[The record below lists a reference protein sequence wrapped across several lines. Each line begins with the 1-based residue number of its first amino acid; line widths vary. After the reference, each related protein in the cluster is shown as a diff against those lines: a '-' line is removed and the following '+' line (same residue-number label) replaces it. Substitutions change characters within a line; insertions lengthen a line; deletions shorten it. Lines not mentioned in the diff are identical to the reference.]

1 MNRKCFAKI
10 NLTLDSLYKRDDG
23 YHEID
28 TIMARIGLFDE
39 LEIKPNDKGEFNYSS
54 NLTEI
59 CPLEDNLIYKAW
71 KLLKDKTINP
81 GVDVYL
87 KKNIPLA
94 AGLAG
99 GSTDAAEM
107 IKGLNE
113 LWNLN
118 LSKKEMQEIGVKLGA
133 DIPFFFENSPARA
146 KGIGEILEPFNNT
159 LDMKILLV
167 NDGTEISSA
176 EVYKKLADY
185 GQVENDLIVEK
196 LKNGDNSAIFYFE
209 NVMEDVVTDIH
220 PHLLDIKNEF
230 LNNGAE
236 VTLISGSGASIF
248 GIFMDDDSID
258 NAYKKM
264 REDYEFVEKVELIWQ
279 ILVYLIL
286 VSGVLQS

>member
-10 NLTLDSLYKRDDG
+10 NLTLDSLYKRDDS

-28 TIMARIGLFDE
+28 TIMARISLFDE
-39 LEIKPNDKGEFNYSS
+39 LEIIPNDRGIFNYSS
-54 NLTEI
+54 NLETI
-59 CPLEDNLIYKAW
+59 CPVEDNLIYKAW
-71 KLLKDKTINP
+71 EILKEKIENP

-118 LSKKEMQEIGVKLGA
+118 LSKKQMMEIGKKLGA
-133 DIPFFFENSPARA
+133 DIPFFFEDSPARA
-146 KGIGEILEPFNNT
+146 KGIGEILFPFENK

-176 EVYKKLADY
+176 EVYKKLRDF
-185 GQVENDLIVEK
+185 GHVDNDLIVEK
-196 LKNGDNSAIFYFE
+196 LKKGDHSAIFYFE
-209 NVMEDVVTDIH
+209 NVMEDVVTDMY
-220 PHLLDIKNEF
+220 PHLLDLKYEF
-230 LNNGAE
+230 LDYGAE

-248 GIFMDDDSID
+248 GIFMDDESLEF
-258 NAYKKM
+258 AYKKM
-264 REDYEFVEKVELIWQ
+264 SEKYEFVKKVEL
-279 ILVYLIL
+279 V
-286 VSGVLQS
+286 

>member
-54 NLTEI
+54 NLTEL
-59 CPLEDNLIYKAW
+59 CPLEDNLIYKVW
-71 KLLKDKTINP
+71 KLLKDKTTNP

-146 KGIGEILEPFNNT
+146 RGIGEILEPFNNT

-176 EVYKKLADY
+176 EVYKNLADY
-185 GQVENDLIVEK
+185 GQVKNDLIVEK

-220 PHLLDIKNEF
+220 PHLLDIKKEF

-236 VTLISGSGASIF
+236 VTLVSGSGASIF

-264 REDYEFVEKVELIWQ
+264 AKKYEFVEKVELIWQ

-286 VSGVLQS
+286 V

>member
-1 MNRKCFAKI
+1 MNIKCFAKI

-28 TIMARIGLFDE
+28 TIMARISLFDE
-39 LEIKPNDKGEFNYSS
+39 LEIIPNDKGVFNYSS
-54 NLTEI
+54 NLETI
-59 CPLEDNLIYKAW
+59 CPVEDNLIYKAW
-71 KLLKDKTINP
+71 EILKEKTENP

-87 KKNIPLA
+87 KKNIPIA

-118 LSKKEMQEIGVKLGA
+118 LSKNEMMEIGKKLGA

-146 KGIGEILEPFNNT
+146 KGIGEILYPFENN
-159 LDMKILLV
+159 LDMKILLI

-176 EVYKKLADY
+176 EVYKKLADF
-185 GQVENDLIVEK
+185 GHVENDLIVEK
-196 LKNGDNSAIFYFE
+196 LKNGDHSAIFYFE
-209 NVMEDVVTDIH
+209 NVMEDVVADMY
-220 PHLLDIKNEF
+220 PHLLKIKYEF
-230 LNNGAE
+230 LDYGSE

-248 GIFMDDDSID
+248 GIFMDDESLDI
-258 NAYKKM
+258 AYKKM
-264 REDYEFVEKVELIWQ
+264 SEKYEFIKKVEL
-279 ILVYLIL
+279 V
-286 VSGVLQS
+286 

>member
-10 NLTLDSLYKRDDG
+10 NLTLDSLYKRDDS

-28 TIMARIGLFDE
+28 TIMARISLFDE
-39 LEIKPNDKGEFNYSS
+39 LEIIPNDRGIFNYSS
-54 NLTEI
+54 NLETI
-59 CPLEDNLIYKAW
+59 CPVEDNLIYKAW
-71 KLLKDKTINP
+71 VILKEKIENP

-118 LSKKEMQEIGVKLGA
+118 LSKKQMMEIGKKLGA

-146 KGIGEILEPFNNT
+146 KGIGEILFPFENN

-176 EVYKKLADY
+176 EVYKKLRDF
-185 GQVENDLIVEK
+185 GHVDNDLIVEK
-196 LKNGDNSAIFYFE
+196 LKKGDHSAIFYFE
-209 NVMEDVVTDIH
+209 NVMEDVVTDMY
-220 PHLLDIKNEF
+220 PHLLDLKYEF
-230 LNNGAE
+230 LDHGAE

-248 GIFMDDDSID
+248 GIFMDDESLEF
-258 NAYKKM
+258 AYKKM
-264 REDYEFVEKVELIWQ
+264 SEKYEFVKKVELVWQ

-286 VSGVLQS
+286 ALVD

>member
-10 NLTLDSLYKRDDG
+10 NLTLDSLYKRDDS

-28 TIMARIGLFDE
+28 TIMARISLFDE
-39 LEIKPNDKGEFNYSS
+39 LEIIPNDRGIFNYSS
-54 NLTEI
+54 NLETI
-59 CPLEDNLIYKAW
+59 CPVEDNLIYKAW
-71 KLLKDKTINP
+71 EILKEKTENP

-118 LSKKEMQEIGVKLGA
+118 LSKKQMMEIGKKLGA
-133 DIPFFFENSPARA
+133 DIPFFFEDSPARA
-146 KGIGEILEPFNNT
+146 KGIGEILFPFENN

-176 EVYKKLADY
+176 EVYKKLRDF
-185 GQVENDLIVEK
+185 GHVENDLIVEK
-196 LKNGDNSAIFYFE
+196 LKKGDHSAIFYFE
-209 NVMEDVVTDIH
+209 NVMEDVVTDMY
-220 PHLLDIKNEF
+220 PHLLDLKYEF
-230 LNNGAE
+230 LDYGAE

-248 GIFMDDDSID
+248 GIFMDDESLEF
-258 NAYKKM
+258 AYKKM
-264 REDYEFVEKVELIWQ
+264 SEKYEFVKKVELVWQ

-286 VSGVLQS
+286 ALVD

>member
-71 KLLKDKTINP
+71 KLLKDKTTNP

-286 VSGVLQS
+286 V

>member
-10 NLTLDSLYKRDDG
+10 NLTLDSLYKRDDS

-28 TIMARIGLFDE
+28 TIMARISLFDE
-39 LEIKPNDKGEFNYSS
+39 LEIIPNDRGIFNYSS
-54 NLTEI
+54 NLETI
-59 CPLEDNLIYKAW
+59 CPVEDNLIYKAW
-71 KLLKDKTINP
+71 EILKEKTENP

-118 LSKKEMQEIGVKLGA
+118 LSKKQMMEIGKKLGA
-133 DIPFFFENSPARA
+133 DIPFFFEDSPARA
-146 KGIGEILEPFNNT
+146 KGIGEILFPFKNN

-176 EVYKKLADY
+176 EVYKKLRDF
-185 GQVENDLIVEK
+185 GHVENDLIVEK
-196 LKNGDNSAIFYFE
+196 LKKGDHSAIFYFE
-209 NVMEDVVTDIH
+209 NVMEDVVTDMY
-220 PHLLDIKNEF
+220 PHLLDLKYEF
-230 LNNGAE
+230 LDYGAE
-236 VTLISGSGASIF
+236 VTLISGSGATIF
-248 GIFMDDDSID
+248 GIFMDDESLEF
-258 NAYKKM
+258 AYKKM
-264 REDYEFVEKVELIWQ
+264 SEKYEFVKKVELLWQ

-286 VSGVLQS
+286 ALVD

>member
-10 NLTLDSLYKRDDG
+10 NLTLDSLYKRDDS

-28 TIMARIGLFDE
+28 TIMARISLFDE
-39 LEIKPNDKGEFNYSS
+39 LEIIPNDRGIFNYSS
-54 NLTEI
+54 NLETI
-59 CPLEDNLIYKAW
+59 CPVEDNLIYKAW
-71 KLLKDKTINP
+71 EILKEKTENP

-118 LSKKEMQEIGVKLGA
+118 LSKKQMMEIGKKLGA
-133 DIPFFFENSPARA
+133 DIPFFFEDSPARA
-146 KGIGEILEPFNNT
+146 KGIGEILFPFKNN

-176 EVYKKLADY
+176 EVYKKLRDF
-185 GQVENDLIVEK
+185 GHVENDLIVEK
-196 LKNGDNSAIFYFE
+196 LKKGNHSAIFYFE
-209 NVMEDVVTDIH
+209 NVMEDVVTDMY
-220 PHLLDIKNEF
+220 PHLLDLKYEF
-230 LNNGAE
+230 LDYGAE
-236 VTLISGSGASIF
+236 VTLISGSGATIF
-248 GIFMDDDSID
+248 GIFMDDESLEF
-258 NAYKKM
+258 AYKKM
-264 REDYEFVEKVELIWQ
+264 SEKYEFVKKVELLWQ

-286 VSGVLQS
+286 ALVD

>member
-10 NLTLDSLYKRDDG
+10 NLTLDSLYKRDDS

-28 TIMARIGLFDE
+28 TIMARISLFDE
-39 LEIKPNDKGEFNYSS
+39 LEIIPNDRGIFNYSS
-54 NLTEI
+54 NLETI
-59 CPLEDNLIYKAW
+59 CPVEDNLIYKAW
-71 KLLKDKTINP
+71 EILKEKIENP

-118 LSKKEMQEIGVKLGA
+118 LSKKQMMEIGKKLGA

-146 KGIGEILEPFNNT
+146 KGIGEILFPFENN

-176 EVYKKLADY
+176 EVYKKLRDF
-185 GQVENDLIVEK
+185 GHVENDLIVEK
-196 LKNGDNSAIFYFE
+196 LKKGDHSAIFYFE
-209 NVMEDVVTDIH
+209 NVMEDVVTDMY
-220 PHLLDIKNEF
+220 PHLLDLKYEF
-230 LNNGAE
+230 LDYGAE

-248 GIFMDDDSID
+248 GIFMDDESLEF
-258 NAYKKM
+258 AYKKM
-264 REDYEFVEKVELIWQ
+264 SEKYEFVKKVEL
-279 ILVYLIL
+279 V
-286 VSGVLQS
+286 

>member
-10 NLTLDSLYKRDDG
+10 NLTLDSLYKRDDS

-28 TIMARIGLFDE
+28 TIMALISLFDE
-39 LEIKPNDKGEFNYSS
+39 LEIIPNDSGIFNYSS
-54 NLTEI
+54 NLETI
-59 CPLEDNLIYKAW
+59 CPVEDNLIYKAW
-71 KLLKDKTINP
+71 EILKEKTENP

-118 LSKKEMQEIGVKLGA
+118 LSKKQMMEIGKKLGA

-146 KGIGEILEPFNNT
+146 KGIGEILFPFKNN

-176 EVYKKLADY
+176 EVYKKLRDF
-185 GQVENDLIVEK
+185 GHVENDLIVEK
-196 LKNGDNSAIFYFE
+196 LRKGDHSAIFYFE
-209 NVMEDVVTDIH
+209 NVMEDVVTDMY
-220 PHLLDIKNEF
+220 PHLLDLKYEF
-230 LNNGAE
+230 LDYGAE

-248 GIFMDDDSID
+248 GIFMDDESLEF
-258 NAYKKM
+258 AYKKM
-264 REDYEFVEKVELIWQ
+264 SEKYEFVKKVELVWQ

-286 VSGVLQS
+286 ALVD

>member
-10 NLTLDSLYKRDDG
+10 NLTLDSLYKRDDS

-28 TIMARIGLFDE
+28 TIMARISLFDE
-39 LEIKPNDKGEFNYSS
+39 LEIIPNDRGIFNYSS
-54 NLTEI
+54 NLETI
-59 CPLEDNLIYKAW
+59 CPVEDNLIYKAW
-71 KLLKDKTINP
+71 EILKEKIENP

-118 LSKKEMQEIGVKLGA
+118 LSKKQMMEIGKKLGA
-133 DIPFFFENSPARA
+133 DIPFFFENSPSRA
-146 KGIGEILEPFNNT
+146 KGIGEILFPFKNN

-176 EVYKKLADY
+176 EVYKKLRDF
-185 GQVENDLIVEK
+185 GHVENDLIVEK
-196 LKNGDNSAIFYFE
+196 LKKGDHSAIFYFE
-209 NVMEDVVTDIH
+209 NVMEDVVTDMY
-220 PHLLDIKNEF
+220 PHLLDLKYEF
-230 LNNGAE
+230 LEYGAE

-248 GIFMDDDSID
+248 GIFMDDESLEF
-258 NAYKKM
+258 ASKKM
-264 REDYEFVEKVELIWQ
+264 SEKYEFVKKVELVWQ

-286 VSGVLQS
+286 ALVD

>member
-28 TIMARIGLFDE
+28 TIMARISLFDE
-39 LEIKPNDKGEFNYSS
+39 LEIIPNDKGVFNYSS
-54 NLTEI
+54 NLETI
-59 CPLEDNLIYKAW
+59 CPVEDNLIYKAW
-71 KLLKDKTINP
+71 EILKEKTENP

-87 KKNIPLA
+87 KKNIPIA

-118 LSKKEMQEIGVKLGA
+118 LSKNEMMEIGKKLGA
-133 DIPFFFENSPARA
+133 DIPFFFENLPSRA
-146 KGIGEILEPFNNT
+146 KGIGEILFPFENN

-167 NDGTEISSA
+167 NDGTKISSA
-176 EVYKKLADY
+176 EVYKKLADF
-185 GQVENDLIVEK
+185 GHVENDSIVEK
-196 LKNGDNSAIFYFE
+196 LKNGDHSAIFYFE
-209 NVMEDVVTDIH
+209 NVMEDVVADMY
-220 PHLLDIKNEF
+220 PHLLDLKYEF
-230 LNNGAE
+230 LDYGAE

-248 GIFMDDDSID
+248 GIFMDDESLDI
-258 NAYKKM
+258 AYEKM
-264 REDYEFVEKVELIWQ
+264 NEKYEFVKKVEL
-279 ILVYLIL
+279 V
-286 VSGVLQS
+286 

>member
-71 KLLKDKTINP
+71 KLLKDKTTNP

-146 KGIGEILEPFNNT
+146 KGIGEILEPFTNT

-258 NAYKKM
+258 NAYKNMAKK
-264 REDYEFVEKVELIWQ
+264 YEFVEKVELIWQ

-286 VSGVLQS
+286 V

>member
-39 LEIKPNDKGEFNYSS
+39 LEIKPNNKGEFNYSS

-71 KLLKDKTINP
+71 KLLKDKTPNP

-118 LSKKEMQEIGVKLGA
+118 LSKKEMQEIGIKLGA

-230 LNNGAE
+230 LNNSAE

-264 REDYEFVEKVELIWQ
+264 AKKYEFVEKVELIWQ

-286 VSGVLQS
+286 V

>member
-28 TIMARIGLFDE
+28 TIMTRIGLFDE
-39 LEIKPNDKGEFNYSS
+39 LSIKPNDSGEFNYSS
-54 NLTEI
+54 NLNDI

-71 KLLKDKTINP
+71 KLLKDKTNKV

-118 LSKKEMQEIGVKLGA
+118 LSRKDMQKIGLKLGA
-133 DIPFFFENSPARA
+133 DIPFFFEESSARA
-146 KGIGEILEPFNNT
+146 KGIGEILEPFNNN

-167 NDGTEISSA
+167 NDGTKISSA
-176 EVYKKLADY
+176 EVYKNLADY
-185 GQVENDLIVEK
+185 GHVENGLIVEK
-196 LKNGDNSAIFYFE
+196 LKNGDQTAISYFE
-209 NVMEDVVTDIH
+209 NVMENVVIDLH
-220 PHLLDIKNEF
+220 PHLLDIKSELINY
-230 LNNGAE
+230 GAKLS
-236 VTLISGSGASIF
+236 LISGSGASIF
-248 GIFMDDDSID
+248 GIFMNNQSLS
-258 NAYKKM
+258 NAYIKM
-264 REDYEFVEKVELIWQ
+264 SQKYEFVRKVELIWQ

-286 VSGVLQS
+286 V

>member
-28 TIMARIGLFDE
+28 TIMARISLFDE
-39 LEIKPNDKGEFNYSS
+39 LEIIPNDKGVFNYSS
-54 NLTEI
+54 NLETI
-59 CPLEDNLIYKAW
+59 CPVEDNLIYKAW
-71 KLLKDKTINP
+71 EILKEKTENP

-87 KKNIPLA
+87 KKNIPIA

-118 LSKKEMQEIGVKLGA
+118 LSKNEMMEIGKKLGA

-146 KGIGEILEPFNNT
+146 KGIGEILYPFKNN
-159 LDMKILLV
+159 LDMKILLI

-176 EVYKKLADY
+176 EVYKKLADF
-185 GQVENDLIVEK
+185 GHVENDLIVEK
-196 LKNGDNSAIFYFE
+196 LKNGDHSAIFYFE
-209 NVMEDVVTDIH
+209 NVMENVVADMY
-220 PHLLDIKNEF
+220 PHLLEIKYEF
-230 LNNGAE
+230 LDYGSE

-248 GIFMDDDSID
+248 GIFMDDESLDI
-258 NAYKKM
+258 AYKKM
-264 REDYEFVEKVELIWQ
+264 NEKYEFIKKVELVWQ

-286 VSGVLQS
+286 VLVV

>member
-10 NLTLDSLYKRDDG
+10 NLTLDSLYKRDDS

-28 TIMARIGLFDE
+28 TIMARISLFDE
-39 LEIKPNDKGEFNYSS
+39 LEIIPNDRGIFNYSS
-54 NLTEI
+54 NLETI
-59 CPLEDNLIYKAW
+59 CPVEHNLIYKAW
-71 KLLKDKTINP
+71 EILKEKTENP

-118 LSKKEMQEIGVKLGA
+118 LSKKQMMEIGKKLGA

-146 KGIGEILEPFNNT
+146 KGIGEILFPFKNN

-176 EVYKKLADY
+176 EVYKKLRDF
-185 GQVENDLIVEK
+185 GHVENDLIVEK
-196 LKNGDNSAIFYFE
+196 LKKGDHTAIFYFE
-209 NVMEDVVTDIH
+209 NVMEDVVTDIY
-220 PHLLDIKNEF
+220 PHLLDLKYEF
-230 LNNGAE
+230 LEYGAE
-236 VTLISGSGASIF
+236 VTLISGSGASVF
-248 GIFMDDDSID
+248 GIFMDDESLEF
-258 NAYKKM
+258 AYKKM
-264 REDYEFVEKVELIWQ
+264 SEKYEFVKKVELVWQ

-286 VSGVLQS
+286 ALVD

>member
-39 LEIKPNDKGEFNYSS
+39 LEIKPNDKGKFNYSS

-59 CPLEDNLIYKAW
+59 CPLEDNLIYKVW
-71 KLLKDKTINP
+71 KLLKDKTTNP

-146 KGIGEILEPFNNT
+146 RGIGEILEPFNNT

-176 EVYKKLADY
+176 EVYKNLADY
-185 GQVENDLIVEK
+185 GQVKNDLIVEK

-220 PHLLDIKNEF
+220 PHLLDIKKEF

-236 VTLISGSGASIF
+236 VTLVSGSGASIF

-264 REDYEFVEKVELIWQ
+264 AKKYEFVEKVELI
-279 ILVYLIL
+279 
-286 VSGVLQS
+286 

>member
-10 NLTLDSLYKRDDG
+10 NLTLDSLYKRDDS

-28 TIMARIGLFDE
+28 TIMARISLFDE
-39 LEIKPNDKGEFNYSS
+39 LEIIPNDRGIFNYSS
-54 NLTEI
+54 NLETI
-59 CPLEDNLIYKAW
+59 CPVEDNLIYKAW
-71 KLLKDKTINP
+71 EILKEKTENP

-118 LSKKEMQEIGVKLGA
+118 LSKKQMMEIGKKLGA

-146 KGIGEILEPFNNT
+146 KGIGEILFPFENN

-176 EVYKKLADY
+176 EVYKKLRDF
-185 GQVENDLIVEK
+185 GHVENDLIVEK
-196 LKNGDNSAIFYFE
+196 LKKGDHSAIFYFE
-209 NVMEDVVTDIH
+209 NVMEDVVTDMY
-220 PHLLDIKNEF
+220 PHLLDLKYEF
-230 LNNGAE
+230 LEYGAE

-248 GIFMDDDSID
+248 GIFMDDESLEF
-258 NAYKKM
+258 AYKKM
-264 REDYEFVEKVELIWQ
+264 SEKYEFVKKVELVWQ

-286 VSGVLQS
+286 ALVG

>member
-71 KLLKDKTINP
+71 KLLKDKTTNP

-146 KGIGEILEPFNNT
+146 KGIGEILEPFTNT

-209 NVMEDVVTDIH
+209 NVMEDVVTDIN

-236 VTLISGSGASIF
+236 VTLVSGSGASIF

-264 REDYEFVEKVELIWQ
+264 REDYEFVEKVELI
-279 ILVYLIL
+279 
-286 VSGVLQS
+286 

>member
-10 NLTLDSLYKRDDG
+10 NLTLDSLYKRDDS

-28 TIMARIGLFDE
+28 TIMARISLFDE
-39 LEIKPNDKGEFNYSS
+39 LEIIPNDRGIFNYSS
-54 NLTEI
+54 NLETI
-59 CPLEDNLIYKAW
+59 CPVEDNLIYKAW
-71 KLLKDKTINP
+71 EFLKEKIENP

-118 LSKKEMQEIGVKLGA
+118 LSKKQMMEIGKKLGA

-146 KGIGEILEPFNNT
+146 KGIGEILFPFENN

-176 EVYKKLADY
+176 EVYKKLRDF
-185 GQVENDLIVEK
+185 GHVENDLIVEK
-196 LKNGDNSAIFYFE
+196 LKKGDHSAIFYFE
-209 NVMEDVVTDIH
+209 NVMEDVVTDMY
-220 PHLLDIKNEF
+220 PHLLDLKYEF
-230 LNNGAE
+230 LDYGAE

-248 GIFMDDDSID
+248 GIFMDDESLEF
-258 NAYKKM
+258 AYKKM
-264 REDYEFVEKVELIWQ
+264 SEKYEFVKKVELVWQ

-286 VSGVLQS
+286 ALVD

>member
-28 TIMARIGLFDE
+28 TIMARISLFDE
-39 LEIKPNDKGEFNYSS
+39 LEIIPNDKGVFNYSS
-54 NLTEI
+54 NLETI
-59 CPLEDNLIYKAW
+59 CPVEDNLIYKAW
-71 KLLKDKTINP
+71 EILKEKTENP

-87 KKNIPLA
+87 KKNIPIA

-118 LSKKEMQEIGVKLGA
+118 LSKNEMMEIGKKLGA
-133 DIPFFFENSPARA
+133 DIPFFFENLPSRA
-146 KGIGEILEPFNNT
+146 KGIGEILFPFENN

-167 NDGTEISSA
+167 NDGTKISSA
-176 EVYKKLADY
+176 EVYKKLADF
-185 GQVENDLIVEK
+185 GHVENDSIVEK
-196 LKNGDNSAIFYFE
+196 LKNGDHSAIFYFE
-209 NVMEDVVTDIH
+209 NVMEDVVADMY
-220 PHLLDIKNEF
+220 PHLLDLKYEF
-230 LNNGAE
+230 LDYGAE

-248 GIFMDDDSID
+248 GIFMDDESLDI
-258 NAYKKM
+258 AYEKM
-264 REDYEFVEKVELIWQ
+264 NEKYEFVKKVELVWQ

-286 VSGVLQS
+286 VLVV